1 MVVNFNGKEI
11 TLNEEDADIFDNVP
25 GTLNMMPDS
34 FPEGELKQAYSE
46 YMENFSFLYGAIG
59 INDKEHAQNLVNKL
73 AGFDEFLKKTVN
85 GKTVCRYIYEDIFKG
100 KKQGDLDEFFNRIN
114 RIFGFKINLAEL
126 GVERK
131 EQEIKPAADAVNAEA
146 PEIQPAKGT
155 VLPAAFDKA
164 IRDWKPTAKEGSD
177 DLQEIYSFGD
187 FLKDAY
193 SKGLNKDTDLPFLK
207 SAYNTFERY
216 GNGYVDV
223 MMYLKDFVKGK
234 KKTGEDIVRFVA
246 DFAHANHIN
255 SQKVIA
261 DEAEVIKKY
270 NETFKDKRPAMEVT
284 AYDPGDPLG
293 EKDAVFSTRR
303 GIPVM
308 ILHGMEMAWSIY
320 IGSPETNEIH
330 KTQLPKEARYEA
342 YVAITGK
349 NDGEIERLAEMF
361 GTGKGLLGG
370 FNTKEYEE
378 VRRTLNGY
386 IEARKSL
393 QEKVKGLKNTGMVGT
408 DFKNAG
414 LESGDFHAIQ
424 GERKSL
430 EKALTEYIV
439 KKTKGS
445 DNQIGDVK
453 IEDKTGY
460 GAARLS
466 SAMLLLDIIREEKGG
481 PMKTSDRRK
490 EYTVSAADFKKLYDE
505 ERKAKNAG
513 GRRKSSEKAIERYK
527 QDRKQRNAGG
537 NGAAKKH
544 DAKKKPVI

>member
-1 MVVNFNGKEI
+1 MELNFNGKTI
-11 TLNEEDADIFDNVP
+11 TINKQDVDALGKIPNGLETSAVFLLGNPIYDAYYEYMS
-25 GTLNMMPDS
+25 TLS
-34 FPEGELKQAYSE
+34 RLCRLVSEGENVA
-46 YMENFSFLYGAIG
+46 
-59 INDKEHAQNLVNKL
+59 AQNEVNRLEK
-73 AGFDEFLKKTVN
+73 FDEFLSQEITVK
-85 GKTVCRYIYEDIFKG
+85 GTTKTVCAYIYENIKG
-100 KKQGDLDEFFNRIN
+100 IGTKAELDTFFGNIN
-114 RIFGFKINLAEL
+114 RIFGFDIKPAEL
-126 GVERK
+126 GVS
-131 EQEIKPAADAVNAEA
+131 QTGLI
-146 PEIQPAKGT
+146 GS
-155 VLPAAFDKA
+155 FDKA

-223 MMYLKDFVKGK
+223 MMYLKDFMKGK

-481 PMKTSDRRK
+481 PMKTSERRT
-490 EYTVSAADFKKLYDE
+490 EYTVSATDFKKLYDAE
-505 ERKAKNAG
+505 KKKKDAG
-513 GRRKSSEKAIERYK
+513 GRRKSSERAIEKYK
-527 QDRKQRNAGG
+527 ENRKQRNAGEK
-537 NGAAKKH
+537 GAAKKPGP
-544 DAKKKPVI
+544 KKKPVV

>member
-59 INDKEHAQNLVNKL
+59 INDKEHAQNLVDKL

-85 GKTVCRYIYEDIFKG
+85 GKTVCRYIYEDIYKG

-126 GVERK
+126 GVVRNEP
-131 EQEIKPAADAVNAEA
+131 EIKPAADPVNAEA

-164 IRDWKPTAKEGSD
+164 IRDWKSVAHDRSD
-177 DLQEIYSFGD
+177 DLKKAYSFGD

-193 SKGLNKDTDLPFLK
+193 SKGLNKDADLPFLR

-216 GNGYVDV
+216 GDGYEDV
-223 MMYLKDFVKGK
+223 LMYLKDFMKGK

-261 DEAEVIKKY
+261 DEVEVINKY

-293 EKDAVFSTRR
+293 EKDGIFSSKR

-308 ILHGMEMAWSIY
+308 ILHGMEVAWPIY
-320 IGSPETNEIH
+320 YSDAGKNDSYS
-330 KTQLPKEARYEA
+330 KMLPKEIRYEA
-342 YVAITGK
+342 YVALTGK
-349 NDGEIERLAEMF
+349 NNGEIEKLSEMF

-370 FNTKEYEE
+370 FNTEEYED
-378 VRRTLNGY
+378 VRRTLKNY
-386 IEARKSL
+386 INARKNI
-393 QEKVKGLKNTGMVGT
+393 QEKTEGLANTGINAGDFLKNNLTI
-408 DFKNAG
+408 
-414 LESGDFHAIQ
+414 GDFRDVFNK
-424 GERKSL
+424 RKSL
-430 EKALTEYIV
+430 ENALTQYIV

-445 DNQIGDVK
+445 GNQIGDVK
-453 IEDKTGY
+453 IEDKSGY

-466 SAMLLLDIIREEKGG
+466 SAMLLLDIIREEKGS
-481 PMKTSDRRK
+481 PMKTSERRT
-490 EYTVSAADFKKLYDE
+490 EYTVSATDFKKLYDAE
-505 ERKAKNAG
+505 KKKKDAG

-527 QDRKQRNAGG
+527 QERKQRNAGG